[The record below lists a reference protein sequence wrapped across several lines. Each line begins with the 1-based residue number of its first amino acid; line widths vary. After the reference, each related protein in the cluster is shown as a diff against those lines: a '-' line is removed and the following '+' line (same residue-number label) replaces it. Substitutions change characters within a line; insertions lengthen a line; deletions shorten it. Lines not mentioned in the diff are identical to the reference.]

1 VTRYVHLACT
11 GHLTLIHTGD
21 RSAEAIDADG
31 MLPGYTGIIVRDGYS
46 GYGQLT
52 DALHAWCGAHLL
64 GDLKALYDFE
74 PGNWA
79 GRHRGRPT
87 SGMWRSCGAPRG
99 ARTTP
104 SRRSRSRDPW
114 NGGGVRLGSLHF
126 MSAAAACYVV
136 GDPGVGEHGNLMRT
150 TNAGQTWYP
159 ARF

>member
-1 VTRYVHLACT
+1 VCFPGGLVVT

-21 RSAEAIDADG
+21 RSAGAIDADG

-52 DALHAWCGAHLL
+52 EALHAWCGAHLR

-79 GRHRGRPT
+79 GRHRGGQRQ
-87 SGMWRSCGAPRG
+87 GCGVPVGLRTG
-99 ARTTP
+99 HTTP

-114 NGGGVRLGSLHF
+114 NGGGIRLGSLHF

-136 GDPGVGEHGNLMRT
+136 GDPGVGEPGNLMQAI
-150 TNAGQTWYP
+150 NAGQTWYP